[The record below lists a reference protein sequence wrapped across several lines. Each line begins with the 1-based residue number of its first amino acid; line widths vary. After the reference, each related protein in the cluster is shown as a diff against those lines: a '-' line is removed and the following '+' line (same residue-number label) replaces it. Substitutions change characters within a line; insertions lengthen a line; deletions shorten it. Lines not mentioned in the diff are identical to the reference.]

1 MSKRL
6 FGNSASRNQ
15 NQNTQKGTYS
25 DEQVSALYAL
35 GLLTSSDTGP
45 RRREIDKTRE
55 ADAAESYPKKSKSP
69 SAYSLMI
76 YNLWY
81 PVIIEVLGGQL

>member
-6 FGNSASRNQ
+6 FGNSAPRNQ
-15 NQNTQKGTYS
+15 NQNLQKGTYQ

-35 GLLTSSDTGP
+35 GLLTSSDRGP

-55 ADAAESYPKKSKSP
+55 IGAAEAYPKKSKSP
-69 SAYSLMI
+69 IFSFLYHL
-76 YNLWY
+76 
-81 PVIIEVLGGQL
+81 